1 MTAIAEDAR
10 VYRWREK
17 KEGARTCLERE
28 ISNDKGTSLLGLARL
43 AASHGPAQIF
53 PGSLLESQFGN
64 ADVLCYPVPAGVKS
78 RC

>member
-28 ISNDKGTSLLGLARL
+28 ISKDKGGTASNAQRAISARAL
-43 AASHGPAQIF
+43 FRMRVYAQARIDETDD
-53 PGSLLESQFGN
+53 S
-64 ADVLCYPVPAGVKS
+64 AGW
-78 RC
+78 

>member
-28 ISNDKGTSLLGLARL
+28 ISKDKGGTCLKCS
-43 AASHGPAQIF
+43 
-53 PGSLLESQFGN
+53 ESDKRES
-64 ADVLCYPVPAGVKS
+64 AVSMVS
-78 RC
+78 RIR